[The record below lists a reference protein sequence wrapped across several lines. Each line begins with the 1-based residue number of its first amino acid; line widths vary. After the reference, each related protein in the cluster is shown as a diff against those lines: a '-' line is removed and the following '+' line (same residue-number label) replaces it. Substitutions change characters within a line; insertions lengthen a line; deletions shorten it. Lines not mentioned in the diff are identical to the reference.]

1 MTTDKYEVLKNF
13 NPKDGYSRHSA
24 KIRVKEIGDKIKIFK
39 GCVKFKHLDAENYL
53 KKIFIKNDDPPLTRQ
68 ENDRLRTKMKGLRE
82 LDADS
87 ENRYSIKQ
95 GKLLKNE
102 EEVVDEFNLSN
113 QLFQ

>member
-1 MTTDKYEVLKNF
+1 M
-13 NPKDGYSRHSA
+13 
-24 KIRVKEIGDKIKIFK
+24 DKIKIFK
-39 GCVKFKHLDAENYL
+39 GCVKFKHVDAENYL